1 MSAPSSGTALVMMR
15 NDVASMAQSGVLA
28 LNSESMMLSALND
41 DALEIVLV
49 HLDPANAESLSTV
62 CRRWRLITHRESI
75 WEAFARRRWWR
86 RRLSTSWIYEAS
98 RAGQSWRAHY
108 VQREASIR
116 RKNVP
121 VFTMTTRLEVGRM
134 LGLHLFE
141 PRYKWLIRRAV
152 EDHDSHF
159 VFCTQQPQKGERG
172 WVCEA
177 RRVEFMADGRANFD
191 ALPLARCILEQVWCE
206 SVPGAPDAPKLGV
219 ANIEELQVSTEPSRL
234 TNRGHDDQA
243 ANSALSREHRSL
255 LELLINHPQAVRAL
269 RLTEDRV
276 LELLLLDERL
286 GAVISDDDEDDQEG
300 DDEVE
305 NDEDVHD
312 DSDDDQSEPANAS
325 GHQSDLLA
333 STAAQQEEAVL
344 ARPSS

>member
-1 MSAPSSGTALVMMR
+1 MSVSHIHEM
-15 NDVASMAQSGVLA
+15 DDDASRGRTEILA
-28 LNSESMMLSALND
+28 VTSESIMLTTLHD
-41 DALEIVLV
+41 DALENVLV
-49 HLDPANAESLSTV
+49 HLDPANAEALSTV
-62 CRRWRLITHRESI
+62 CQRWRLITHRESI

-86 RRLSTSWIYEAS
+86 RRLSTSWICEAS

-116 RKNVP
+116 RKSVP

-152 EDHDSHF
+152 DDHDSHF

-219 ANIEELQVSTEPSRL
+219 ANIEELQVSAEPSRL
-234 TNRGHDDQA
+234 TNRGGDDQA
-243 ANSALSREHRSL
+243 AHSALSREHRSL

-300 DDEVE
+300 GDDVE
-305 NDEDVHD
+305 SDEDIHD
-312 DSDDDQSEPANAS
+312 ESDDDHSEAADGS

-333 STAAQQEEAVL
+333 STASQQEDAVVTG
-344 ARPSS
+344 PSS